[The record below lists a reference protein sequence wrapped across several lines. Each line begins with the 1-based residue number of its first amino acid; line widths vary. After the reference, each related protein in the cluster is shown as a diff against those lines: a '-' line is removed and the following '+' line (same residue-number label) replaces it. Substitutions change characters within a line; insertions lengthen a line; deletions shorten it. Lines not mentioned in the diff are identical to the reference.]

1 MSSDVADN
9 LEESRKKTN
18 PAGQHHSSE
27 GAHPEHFYTVR
38 KMSSLPWK
46 SVEEENAKAEDVAGF
61 QDGDRQEGEKE
72 AVLKEASQKGHDANV
87 PR

>member
-1 MSSDVADN
+1 M
-9 LEESRKKTN
+9 
-18 PAGQHHSSE
+18 
-27 GAHPEHFYTVR
+27 R

-61 QDGDRQEGEKE
+61 QDGDCQEGEKE
-72 AVLKEASQKGHDANV
+72 AVLKEASQKRHDANV

>member
-9 LEESRKKTN
+9 LEKARKKTY

-27 GAHPEHFYTVR
+27 GAHPEGFYAVR

-61 QDGDRQEGEKE
+61 QDGDCQEGEKE
-72 AVLKEASQKGHDANV
+72 AVLKEASQKRHDANV

>member
-1 MSSDVADN
+1 M
-9 LEESRKKTN
+9 
-18 PAGQHHSSE
+18 
-27 GAHPEHFYTVR
+27 R

-72 AVLKEASQKGHDANV
+72 AVLKEASQKRHDANV